1 MFPKEICKFPF
12 CDSCSFIMM
21 LSPARPF
28 FLLCHSCIITQDKN
42 YYSYGLM
49 MWKRSITGSE
59 IQYFH
64 FLWTML
70 CRTTWVILGSWLEYI
85 FFSSCAWNIWGII
98 CNLVYGLLV
107 LKLLHQ
113 VNVPGVYGTSTWKF
127 EHVPGTLV
135 TWSHN

>member
-1 MFPKEICKFPF
+1 MNHV
-12 CDSCSFIMM
+12 M
-21 LSPARPF
+21 
-28 FLLCHSCIITQDKN
+28 QDYMTN
-42 YYSYGLM
+42 
-49 MWKRSITGSE
+49 
-59 IQYFH
+59 
-64 FLWTML
+64 
-70 CRTTWVILGSWLEYI
+70 SWFMVGVY

-135 TWSHN
+135 T